1 MQINRL
7 FEIVYILLDKKNIT
21 ANELAERF
29 EVSRRTILRDI
40 DKLSSAGIPV
50 YSTPGKGGGISIL
63 DSFVLNKTVISEEEQ
78 NQIIFALQSFVPT
91 QSAEAGDILSRLS
104 ALFDKRDMS
113 WIEVDFSRWG
123 NESADREKFDILK
136 KAILEKHGVE
146 FKYPQHSGRFSER
159 HVYPLKLVFKSKA
172 WYVQAYCLKRLAYRT
187 FRISRI
193 QALNAVS
200 DSFAGREFSPPPINE
215 QKVDRSSF
223 AHLVLRF
230 APEVALGIYDEFN
243 PENIRVEKD
252 GSCIVEIDFPHDY
265 WMYSF
270 ILSFG
275 SSVEVLAPENV
286 RMMMLEIIEDMRGIY
301 QN

>member
-7 FEIVYILLDKKNIT
+7 FEIVYILLDRKSIT
-21 ANELAERF
+21 ANELAEHF

-104 ALFDKRDMS
+104 ALFDKKDMS

-123 NESADREKFDILK
+123 DESADREKFDVLK
-136 KAILEKHGVE
+136 KAILEKRGVA
-146 FKYPQHSGRFSER
+146 FKYPKNSGEFFER

-172 WYVQAYCLKRLAYRT
+172 WYVQAYCLERLDYRT
-187 FRISRI
+187 FKISRI
-193 QALNAVS
+193 QNIKAGS
-200 DSFAGREFSPPPINE
+200 DSFAGKEFTPPPINE
-215 QKVDRSSF
+215 TEVAADSVV
-223 AHLVLRF
+223 HLVLRF
-230 APEVALGIYDEFN
+230 APEIALGIYDEFS
-243 PENIRVEKD
+243 PEDIRVEKD

-265 WMYSF
+265 WLYSF

-275 SSVEVLAPENV
+275 ASVEVLEPENV
-286 RMMMLEIIEDMRGIY
+286 RVMLVEIIENMRGIY
-301 QN
+301 

>member
-7 FEIVYILLDKKNIT
+7 FEIVYILLDKKSIT
-21 ANELAERF
+21 ANELAEHF

-104 ALFDKRDMS
+104 ALFDKKDMS

-123 NESADREKFDILK
+123 DESADREKFDVLK
-136 KAILEKHGVE
+136 KAILEKRGVS
-146 FKYPQHSGRFSER
+146 FKYPKNSGEFFER
-159 HVYPLKLVFKSKA
+159 HVYPLKLIFKSKA
-172 WYVQAYCLKRLAYRT
+172 WYVQAYCLERLDYRT
-187 FRISRI
+187 FKISRI
-193 QALNAVS
+193 QNIKAGS
-200 DSFAGREFSPPPINE
+200 DSFAGKEFMPPPINE
-215 QKVDRSSF
+215 TEVAADSVV
-223 AHLVLRF
+223 HLVLRF
-230 APEVALGIYDEFN
+230 APEIALGIYDEFN
-243 PENIRVEKD
+243 PEDIRVEKD

-265 WMYSF
+265 WLYSF

-275 SSVEVLAPENV
+275 ASVEVIEPENV
-286 RMMMLEIIEDMRGIY
+286 RVMLVEIIENMRGIY
-301 QN
+301 